1 MKNIK
6 KQFDGIEDHKPFV
19 IINDMMIDGKMDDF
33 LLSFRRILPQRI
45 LKKYIEYYWIS
56 KSKHPVN
63 HSAKIIQD
71 GSIYILFLFDAE
83 YDIKMN
89 NESFTNISRAHL
101 IGGRK
106 YNTYF
111 AENGLTNVLGIR
123 FRPGGFYPFLK
134 IPAKEISDSFVNLEQ
149 LFGNIISEIE
159 EKLYEAKSISDKIR
173 IIESFLLKRI
183 SFCLNKP
190 HLPGLTMSN
199 ILRANNIA
207 SVDQLRNET
216 GYSYKRIERIFLR
229 EIGFTPKY
237 LNRILRFQRVLRN
250 IQTESF
256 TTFSELAY
264 NNSYFDQSHF
274 IKEFE
279 YFTGLTPQEFL
290 NHFDIK
296 RSLL

>member
-1 MKNIK
+1 M
-6 KQFDGIEDHKPFV
+6 EDHKHFV
-19 IINDMMIDGKMDDF
+19 IINDMMINGKMDDF
-33 LLSFRRILPQRI
+33 ILSFKRILPQRS

-56 KSKHPVN
+56 KSMNPVN

-89 NESFTNISRAHL
+89 NESFTKISRAHI

-111 AENGLTNVLGIR
+111 AEKGLTNVLGIR

-159 EKLYEAKSISDKIR
+159 EKLYEAENISDKIR
-173 IIESFLLKRI
+173 IIESFLLERI
-183 SFCLNKP
+183 SLNVDKP
-190 HLPGLTMSN
+190 ALPGLRMSN
-199 ILRANNIA
+199 ILRTNNAA
-207 SVDQLRNET
+207 SVDQLRTDT

-250 IQTESF
+250 IKNESSA
-256 TTFSELAY
+256 TFAELAY

-279 YFTGLTPQEFL
+279 YFTGLSPQEFL
-290 NHFDIK
+290 NHFDLN
-296 RSLL
+296 RSLI